1 MQFPWTKVDSR
12 ITELELR
19 LSSME
24 HRIKEL
30 LRAHNEDV
38 IKVLQELSDGI
49 QAVLEKLDKE
59 PTFTVEGVM
68 DKTVAVLETAV
79 KLKTVDLGMV
89 PQIVMSEKQE
99 NELVA
104 SLVPGGTG
112 VEIMKDETDRSEA
125 EVEAWLGREE

>member
-104 SLVPGGTG
+104 SLVPGSTG
-112 VEIMKDETDRSEA
+112 VEIMKDETDRSEV